1 MTQKRLAEFDALIG
15 GYYGKSG
22 GSDIETDPRKRVQDL
37 LSSYYGNSAASTH
50 TRVPQPS
57 VSLSLG
63 CDDGEILSQPPQS
76 AQTRR
81 SGINGAQNAV
91 SLDFEEYVIDVSEA
105 DSPSVPDAGP
115 PRAPE
120 AARPPAFQST
130 PTRTPTPP
138 PARDATPPVSL
149 PVSPDTPVSQSAS
162 LTPAEADI
170 VSDIQSIIRGQKVY
184 EKDRGLV
191 DRTTAASNDSSGRGA
206 GYPGVSAQPK
216 NGHEI
221 FDRIAQSMQY
231 ANMYDLGSVPLENR
245 FAEFDRQEDQR
256 RRGSKKQTGAAQT
269 GAAQGRPVPQ
279 AQPAGIDHV
288 RPTTADF
295 VADLDAIKSKS
306 DTSKFSRP
314 FYDTGEHVLAG
325 NGQYA
330 DMLRVGKDKSVRLSY
345 GQVISMGDLY
355 ETPQELL
362 DADPAELKR
371 LKTLIV
377 RSTTFYEGKKS
388 NKGLDVSNDE
398 WDDTTHGRYLKLA
411 ENNYE
416 HFSPPT
422 VAMGSGLTIHGDNR
436 AQWEHYHRLAIEEAQ
451 REFLAQPQGVDIFF
465 ERALIINAFGDHFL
479 TDAFAAGHLIN
490 KEEMIDRFK
499 AAFLKG
505 SDLTSAAERF
515 FDRVAAAAWKGDV
528 AAKFSKLE
536 MYDYPTVHVPWW
548 LGFIPG
554 ALPIAGRDV
563 PVPFHPNIDSASRF
577 ASVLKEAAKQQ
588 PERVGNLIVKA
599 LHDFLN
605 EHGVEVANDAGD
617 GAWMLP
623 GDGTLTVGAGSLTA
637 SNLAK
642 NLGIMR
648 KAVQQSIDDINSES
662 IRQSNLDLQ
671 KYFDGVWR
679 YVPVLTSASQK
690 RLTALIRDYTDPN
703 SQTLVNAA
711 AQIISEQLKSFIK
724 VLVDEHKLKP
734 A

>member
-288 RPTTADF
+288 RPTTA
-295 VADLDAIKSKS
+295 
-306 DTSKFSRP
+306 TSSPIWTQSSRSR
-314 FYDTGEHVLAG
+314 T
-325 NGQYA
+325 
-330 DMLRVGKDKSVRLSY
+330 RRSSVG
-345 GQVISMGDLY
+345 
-355 ETPQELL
+355 
-362 DADPAELKR
+362 
-371 LKTLIV
+371 
-377 RSTTFYEGKKS
+377 RSTTPGS
-388 NKGLDVSNDE
+388 
-398 WDDTTHGRYLKLA
+398 TC
-411 ENNYE
+411 
-416 HFSPPT
+416 SPGMASMPT
-422 VAMGSGLTIHGDNR
+422 CYA
-436 AQWEHYHRLAIEEAQ
+436 
-451 REFLAQPQGVDIFF
+451 
-465 ERALIINAFGDHFL
+465 
-479 TDAFAAGHLIN
+479 
-490 KEEMIDRFK
+490 
-499 AAFLKG
+499 
-505 SDLTSAAERF
+505 
-515 FDRVAAAAWKGDV
+515 
-528 AAKFSKLE
+528 
-536 MYDYPTVHVPWW
+536 
-548 LGFIPG
+548 
-554 ALPIAGRDV
+554 
-563 PVPFHPNIDSASRF
+563 
-577 ASVLKEAAKQQ
+577 
-588 PERVGNLIVKA
+588 
-599 LHDFLN
+599 
-605 EHGVEVANDAGD
+605 
-617 GAWMLP
+617 
-623 GDGTLTVGAGSLTA
+623 
-637 SNLAK
+637 
-642 NLGIMR
+642 
-648 KAVQQSIDDINSES
+648 
-662 IRQSNLDLQ
+662 
-671 KYFDGVWR
+671 
-679 YVPVLTSASQK
+679 
-690 RLTALIRDYTDPN
+690 
-703 SQTLVNAA
+703 
-711 AQIISEQLKSFIK
+711 
-724 VLVDEHKLKP
+724 
-734 A
+734 